1 MSKTNSSPIADV
13 YRLET
18 PEQALALLNPMR
30 AEILQLLAE
39 PASAAELAR
48 QMSQTPQKLNY
59 HLKSL
64 EKVGLIRRSGTRQV
78 KNLIEAL
85 YQAIARS
92 YVIPDSFGWSEDLTQ
107 RMKDQGALR
116 QLVNVSERI
125 RTDALRLMEVSDSEE
140 EVPSAVLETD
150 LSLPDEKTREQFLR
164 DYADAVRSVVRKYQ
178 AQGAPEGGF
187 KAILAVYPQLDQGGS
202 KP

>member
-1 MSKTNSSPIADV
+1 MNPLDPIADV
-13 YRLET
+13 YRLEN

-39 PASAAELAR
+39 PASASELGR
-48 QMSQTPQKLNY
+48 QMNEKAQKLNY

-64 EKVGLIRRSGTRQV
+64 EKVGLIRRCGSRQV
-78 KNLIEAL
+78 KNLIEVL
-85 YQAIARS
+85 YRAVARS

-125 RTDALRLMEVSDSEE
+125 RTDALRLMEVSDEE
-140 EVPSAVLETD
+140 GEVPSAVLETD
-150 LSLPDEKTREQFLR
+150 LHLPDERTRERFLA
-164 DYADAVRSVVRKYQ
+164 DYADAVRTVVRKYQ
-178 AQGAPEGGF
+178 AQGSAEGGF
-187 KAILAVYPQLDQGGS
+187 KAILAVYPQLEQGGG
-202 KP
+202 KR

>member
-164 DYADAVRSVVRKYQ
+164 DYEEAVRSVVRKYR
-178 AQGAPEGGF
+178 AQGAQEGGF